1 MKLLIT
7 AFEPF
12 GGETVNPS
20 MNLLAQ
26 LPEAIMGHDLIKC
39 LLPVTFVESKR
50 LLEAQ
55 ILAHQPQII
64 LSLGQAGGRAAISLE
79 QVAINLNEAAIADN
93 AGYQPKDLPIEVDG
107 PDGLFTTL
115 PIKAMCQASRLVGVP
130 TAISYTAGT
139 YVCNHIMYT
148 ALHTIRKHQLSA
160 KAGFIHI
167 PYESSQVLDKPAQP
181 SMPLELMLKGIM
193 AMLEELITPQYS
205 PSELAAVAGT
215 TH

>member
-26 LPEAIMGHDLIKC
+26 LPETIKGHDIIKC
-39 LLPVTFVESKR
+39 LLPVTFVESKQ
-50 LLEAQ
+50 LLEKA
-55 ILAHQPQII
+55 ILSHEPQWIV
-64 LSLGQAGGRAAISLE
+64 SLGQAGGRTALSIE
-79 QVAINLNEAAIADN
+79 QIAINLNEAAIPDN
-93 AGYQPKDLPIEVDG
+93 AGFEPKGLSIDVEG

-115 PIKAMCQASRLVGVP
+115 PAKALLKAARTAGVP

-139 YVCNHIMYT
+139 YVCNHVMYS
-148 ALHTIRKHQLSA
+148 ALNTIRKHQLSA

-167 PYESSQVLDKPAQP
+167 PYESAQVIDKPNQP
-181 SMPLELMLKGIM
+181 SMPLELMLKGIL
-193 AMLEELITPQYS
+193 AMLDELLEPQF
-205 PSELAAVAGT
+205 EAADDQSNSGT